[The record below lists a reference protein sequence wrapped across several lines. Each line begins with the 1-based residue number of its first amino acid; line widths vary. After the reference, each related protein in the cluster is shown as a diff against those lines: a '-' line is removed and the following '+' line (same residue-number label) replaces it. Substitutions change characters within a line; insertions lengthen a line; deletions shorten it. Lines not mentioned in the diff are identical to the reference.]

1 MTLHQFYNIGILIPA
16 FNPDDKLIYLLDD
29 IHQQT
34 KFNQKI
40 VIVDDGS
47 VNHQVWSKHCC
58 PTPR

>member
-34 KFNQKI
+34 KFN
-40 VIVDDGS
+40 
-47 VNHQVWSKHCC
+47 HL
-58 PTPR
+58 